1 MTDIELPC
9 CETTIQV
16 EALTDSIR
24 CERCGIELDLAPDE
38 PAPARLAA

>member
-16 EALTDSIR
+16 EALTDTIR
-24 CERCGIELDLAPDE
+24 CDRCGIELDIADDE
-38 PAPARLAA
+38 PAPVPLAA